1 MKSKFAAFILLFAAV
16 FVLASCLN
24 NDDDY
29 TYYDDSAITSFSVTA
44 GNQTLHVKT
53 ASGKD
58 SLVTNKLT
66 LSSYKFYIDQ
76 QKCEIYNPDS
86 LPCGVNASKLLCSVS
101 SLNGGTVLIQSRT
114 SDSLSYVSTS
124 DSLDFSADRVLCVYS
139 NSGSGVRKYTVKV
152 NVHKELPDTFVWNA
166 MPDCEALKSLKA
178 VKAVALGETMLLLG
192 TDGTRT
198 TAFAGGSNGWT
209 ALATD
214 IDLSADAYQGVV
226 VKGGQAYLS
235 NSGDIL
241 STADGSHWT
250 TVATTSGITRLVA
263 ASSLRLYGYATDG
276 RLMASDDS
284 GLTWTAATIDD
295 DQTLLPAK
303 STAYATLPVK
313 TNSETERVL
322 LIGTRDA
329 ALYPSDTTMT
339 VWGKIDEAAGN
350 SENMPWAYYDVDP
363 VNTHCAPLLA
373 NFCALAYDGNVLLF
387 GTKDGE
393 TVPSIL
399 QSRDNG
405 ITWNTYSKLDV
416 PYAYSL
422 GMTKES
428 AATYALAAN
437 SKNVLWLVNAASG
450 KTWCGRICRL
460 GWQDEQTDFKK

>member
-16 FVLASCLN
+16 FVLASCLS

-29 TYYDDSAITSFSVTA
+29 TYYDDSAITSFSVTT
-44 GNQTLHVKT
+44 GNQTLSVKT

-58 SLVTNKLT
+58 SLVTNTLT

-86 LPCGVNASKLLCSVS
+86 LPCGVDASRLLCSVS
-101 SLNGGTVLIQSRT
+101 SQNGGSVLMKSRT
-114 SDSLSYVSTS
+114 SDSLAYVSST
-124 DSLDFSADRVLCVYS
+124 DSLDFSTDRVLCVYS
-139 NSGSGVRKYTVKV
+139 NSGMGVRQYTVKV

-166 MPDCEALKSLKA
+166 MPDCEALKSLRA
-178 VKAVALGETMLLLG
+178 VKAVSLGDAMLLFG

-198 TAFAGGSNGWT
+198 SVFAGGSNGWT
-209 ALATD
+209 AVPTD
-214 IDLSADAYQGVV
+214 MVLSADAYEGVV

-241 STADGSHWT
+241 STTDGSHWT
-250 TVATTSGITRLVA
+250 TVAAATGIARLVA
-263 ASSLRLYGYATDG
+263 ASSVRLYGYATDG
-276 RLMASDDS
+276 HLMASDDS

-295 DQTLLPAK
+295 DQALLPAK

-313 TNSETERVL
+313 TNSQTERVV

-329 ALYPSDTTMT
+329 ALYPADTTMT
-339 VWGKIDEAAGN
+339 VWSKIDEAASN
-350 SENMPWAYYDVDP
+350 SENMPWAYYAVDP
-363 VNTHCAPLLA
+363 ANTHCAPLLA
-373 NFCALAYDGNVLLF
+373 NFSAIAYDGNVLLF

-393 TVPSIL
+393 TVPTIL
-399 QSRDNG
+399 QSRDSG

-416 PYAYSL
+416 PYGYGL
-422 GMTKES
+422 GMTANS
-428 AATYALAAN
+428 AACYALAAN
-437 SKNVLWLVNAASG
+437 SRNVLWLVNAASG